1 MTISIDDLRMIAPQC
16 TSLTPVVT
24 IHENRWFALRNR
36 GGYYTIE
43 YHRPQVAVL
52 PIVDNHSIVMVK
64 VKRPVIDDIPLELP
78 AGAAKVDEKP
88 VTTAARELQE
98 ETGIRIAQS
107 DRFQLLPSLV
117 ISSSRYPILP
127 WIYQIDISKREF
139 DLRDPH
145 DEEIV
150 SVECISF
157 EEVQRRIICS
167 EIYISL
173 AVAVLSRFLFS
184 KNELK

>member
-1 MTISIDDLRMIAPQC
+1 MIAPQC
-16 TSLTPVVT
+16 PSLEPVETV
-24 IHENRWFALRNR
+24 HENKWFALRNR

-43 YHRPQVAVL
+43 YHRFQVAVL
-52 PIVDNHSIVMVK
+52 PVVDNHSIVMAK
-64 VKRPVIDDIPLELP
+64 VKRPIIDDIPLELP
-78 AGAAKVDEKP
+78 AGAAQADENP

-98 ETGIRIAQS
+98 ETGIKIPQG
-107 DRFQLLPSLV
+107 DRFKLLHPIA

-127 WIYQIDISKREF
+127 WLYQVDISKREF

-150 SVECISF
+150 SVECIPF
-157 EEVQRRIICS
+157 EEVKRKIIGG

-184 KNELK
+184 KMEFRQL

>member
-1 MTISIDDLRMIAPQC
+1 MTISIDDPRMIAPQC
-16 TSLTPVVT
+16 TCLKPVVT
-24 IHENRWFALRNR
+24 VHENQWFALRNR

-43 YHRPQVAVL
+43 YHRSQVVVL
-52 PIVDNHSIVMVK
+52 PVVDNHSIVMVK

-78 AGAAKVDEKP
+78 AGAAQVDENP
-88 VTTAARELQE
+88 LTAASRELKE
-98 ETGIRIAQS
+98 ETGIKITQS
-107 DRFQLLPSLV
+107 DRFQLLPPIV

-127 WIYQIDISKREF
+127 WIYQINISKREF

-150 SVECISF
+150 SVECIPF
-157 EEVQRRIICS
+157 EEVKRKIICS

-173 AVAVLSRFLFS
+173 AVAVISRFLSS
-184 KNELK
+184 KMEFK